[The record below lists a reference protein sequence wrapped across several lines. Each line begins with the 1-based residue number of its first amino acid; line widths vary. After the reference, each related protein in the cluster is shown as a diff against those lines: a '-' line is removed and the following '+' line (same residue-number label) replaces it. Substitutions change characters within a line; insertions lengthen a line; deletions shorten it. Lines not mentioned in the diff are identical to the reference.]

1 MSRIA
6 GLVHCALPEGGITPV
21 NKTDSPALGEF
32 TSQRTRAWK
41 GSFVREERMKARPRA
56 AIPTLTF
63 TLTEFPAETHRAD
76 SSQPPQASSA
86 WANFPGLL
94 TRLQHPVSL
103 SVNWQNVGWILYMLD
118 NLMESAALSVFRMT
132 LAETTPRDWI
142 TVLAPGYKPS
152 PRLFHSFFLYPLP
165 TSWHTAGT
173 PHTLAKE
180 TRSFSHVWSRQRKR
194 LPKICPLRELTLLLL
209 LSLKWTERST
219 L

>member
-1 MSRIA
+1 
-6 GLVHCALPEGGITPV
+6 
-21 NKTDSPALGEF
+21 
-32 TSQRTRAWK
+32 
-41 GSFVREERMKARPRA
+41 MKARPRV

-63 TLTEFPAETHRAD
+63 TLTEFSAETQVAD

-94 TRLQHPVSL
+94 LTRHQHPVSL

-142 TVLAPGYKPS
+142 TCLLLVINPS
-152 PRLFHSFFLYPLP
+152 PRLFHPSFLYQLP

-180 TRSFSHVWSRQRKR
+180 TRSFSHVWSRQR
-194 LPKICPLRELTLLLL
+194 
-209 LSLKWTERST
+209 
-219 L
+219 

>member
-1 MSRIA
+1 
-6 GLVHCALPEGGITPV
+6 
-21 NKTDSPALGEF
+21 
-32 TSQRTRAWK
+32 
-41 GSFVREERMKARPRA
+41 MKARPRA

-63 TLTEFPAETHRAD
+63 TLTEFPAETHIAD

-94 TRLQHPVSL
+94 TRHQHPVSL

-142 TVLAPGYKPS
+142 TCLLLVINHLHDS
-152 PRLFHSFFLYPLP
+152 FFHSFFLYQLS

-180 TRSFSHVWSRQRKR
+180 TRSFSHVWSRQR
-194 LPKICPLRELTLLLL
+194 
-209 LSLKWTERST
+209 
-219 L
+219 